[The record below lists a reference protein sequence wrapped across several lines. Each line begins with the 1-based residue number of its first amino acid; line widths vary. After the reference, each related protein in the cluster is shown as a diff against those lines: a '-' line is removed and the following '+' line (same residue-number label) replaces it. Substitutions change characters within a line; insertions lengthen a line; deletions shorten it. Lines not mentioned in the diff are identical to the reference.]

1 MSQRRGGTA
10 VEGRRWSRPADDRW
24 IAGVASGVARA
35 IDAPFWIVR
44 AAFVAATAIGGI
56 GVLAYLFLWWLLPRE
71 GAAESSAQRTAR
83 RFPEAP
89 TWLGVILLVLGVML
103 FAGQLGWWRPSLLWA
118 LVLIGIGI
126 VLFRRD
132 ALEAGE
138 PSSGDPDLAAEG
150 TDRVDVPALPEGSAT
165 APLRTVRA
173 RRERPP
179 REHSFLGV
187 LVFGLALSAWGAVA
201 LLDATGATSLS
212 TAAGLSLALLVLGV
226 GLVVGAFIGRSRWL
240 ILPALLLAPLAL
252 LATVVNL
259 DLNEGFGD
267 RHVAVVDA
275 AQLPGTYRLAG
286 GMLSVDLTQP
296 PGGVSNAEVT
306 AEVGAGVL
314 EIRVPADA
322 TVRIDGDVGIGVF
335 KVFVERSLR
344 LPQAVGSIR
353 REISEQGGVD
363 VQIDRT
369 IEPGST
375 VPTITLHVHASIGEI
390 DLIREEASR

>member
-1 MSQRRGGTA
+1 M
-10 VEGRRWSRPADDRW
+10 
-24 IAGVASGVARA
+24 
-35 IDAPFWIVR
+35 
-44 AAFVAATAIGGI
+44 
-56 GVLAYLFLWWLLPRE
+56 
-71 GAAESSAQRTAR
+71 
-83 RFPEAP
+83 
-89 TWLGVILLVLGVML
+89 
-103 FAGQLGWWRPSLLWA
+103 
-118 LVLIGIGI
+118 
-126 VLFRRD
+126 
-132 ALEAGE
+132 
-138 PSSGDPDLAAEG
+138 
-150 TDRVDVPALPEGSAT
+150 
-165 APLRTVRA
+165 
-173 RRERPP
+173 
-179 REHSFLGV
+179 
-187 LVFGLALSAWGAVA
+187 LVFGLALSAWGVVA

-212 TAAGLSLALLVLGV
+212 TATGLSLALFVLGL
-226 GLVVGAFIGRSRWL
+226 GLLVGAFIGRARWL

-286 GMLSVDLTQP
+286 GTLSVDLTQP
-296 PGGVSNAEVT
+296 PSGVSNAEVT

-344 LPQAVGSIR
+344 LPQSVGSIR

-363 VQIDRT
+363 VEIDRT
-369 IEPGST
+369 IEAATT

>member
-1 MSQRRGGTA
+1 V
-10 VEGRRWSRPADDRW
+10 VEGRRWSRPTGDRW

-35 IDAPFWIVR
+35 VDTPVWIVR

-56 GVLAYLFLWWLLPRE
+56 GVLAYLFLWWLLPRD
-71 GAAESSAQRTAR
+71 GTAESSAQRTAR

-132 ALEAGE
+132 ALEAGD
-138 PSSGDPDLAAEG
+138 PASGDPDETAGG
-150 TDRVDVPALPEGSAT
+150 TDRVDVPALPEGSVT
-165 APLRTVRA
+165 APLPTVPA
-173 RRERPP
+173 PRERPP
-179 REHSFLGV
+179 RERSFLGV
-187 LVFGLALSAWGAVA
+187 LVVGLALSAWGAVA

-226 GLVVGAFIGRSRWL
+226 GLVVGAFIGRARWL

-259 DLNEGFGD
+259 DLDEGFGD

-286 GMLSVDLTQP
+286 GTLSVDLTQP
-296 PGGVSNAEVT
+296 PSGAPNAEVT
-306 AEVGAGVL
+306 AEVGAGAL

-335 KVFVERSLR
+335 KVFVERSLPG
-344 LPQAVGSIR
+344 PQKGSIR
-353 REISEQGGVD
+353 RETSEQGGVD

-390 DLIREEASR
+390 DLIREEAPR